1 MLTKF
6 SVYDIIIHMIFS
18 TQIELESFAEQL
30 GAFLKAQKLP
40 LVLELIGDVGAG
52 KTTFTRALAKGLGI
66 KEPVTSPSFTI
77 CNRYERSALPT
88 CDNNRDATP
97 VTKNPPLELIHYDFY
112 RLSDPGLMRDD
123 LAESLANKNAIVV
136 LEWANSV
143 VDLLPKNHI
152 TITFEIL
159 EDDSRKLEIK
169 GLKNELIS

>member
-1 MLTKF
+1 
-6 SVYDIIIHMIFS
+6 MIFKTEQALS
-18 TQIELESFAEQL
+18 DFAENL
-30 GAFLKAQKLP
+30 GKTLQAPAVF
-40 LVLELIGDVGAG
+40 ELIGDVGAG
-52 KTTFTRALAKGLGI
+52 KTTFTRALARGLGI
-66 KEPVTSPSFTI
+66 QTPVASPSFTI

-123 LAESLANKNAIVV
+123 LAESLANKNAIIV

-143 VDLLPKNHI
+143 VDLLPKDHI
-152 TITFEIL
+152 QITFEIL
-159 EDDSRKLEIK
+159 EDDSRKLDIK